1 MMKIEI
7 VNLTLENIQDAPEWE
22 AYPFGCKYCIYWE
35 FPEERIDPKK
45 QIKEKMLE
53 KKSKWLRNTRKVF
66 GNCGKLIYI
75 DGRTVGYAQYA
86 PSEFLPKSDRYPS
99 GPPSED
105 AVLISCLFI
114 FEKGLRR
121 QTLGGKLLHSII
133 DDLKDREIKVVETFA
148 RKSNAN
154 NPSGPVEF
162 YLRNGFEIYRSD
174 PEFPLMRLGL

>member
-1 MMKIEI
+1 
-7 VNLTLENIQDAPEWE
+7 
-22 AYPFGCKYCIYWE
+22 
-35 FPEERIDPKK
+35 
-45 QIKEKMLE
+45 
-53 KKSKWLRNTRKVF
+53 
-66 GNCGKLIYI
+66 
-75 DGRTVGYAQYA
+75 
-86 PSEFLPKSDRYPS
+86 
-99 GPPSED
+99 
-105 AVLISCLFI
+105 LFI